1 MFLKFWAMVE
11 DYAILGA
18 AAAMAAAQWWTQEGG
33 GGVLSRAVLGGWGQ
47 VETEQLGSGDS
58 MAGVERW
65 EVWWAG
71 GGGEGGGGV
80 TAAAVISSTWPFV
93 TPTVHCLY
101 GWWRPPLPL

>member
-1 MFLKFWAMVE
+1 MQSWVPQLLWLL
-11 DYAILGA
+11 LG
-18 AAAMAAAQWWTQEGG
+18 GDHRGVGDG

-58 MAGVERW
+58 MTGVERW
-65 EVWWAG
+65 EGWWAG

-80 TAAAVISSTWPFV
+80 TAAAVISSTWPSV

-101 GWWRPPLPL
+101 GW